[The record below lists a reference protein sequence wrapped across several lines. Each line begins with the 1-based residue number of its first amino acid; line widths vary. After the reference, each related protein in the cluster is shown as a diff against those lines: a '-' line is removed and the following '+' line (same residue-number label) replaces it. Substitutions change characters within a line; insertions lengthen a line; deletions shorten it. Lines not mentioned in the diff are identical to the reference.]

1 MLNFIK
7 LYYTRW
13 WRKDWIANCD
23 NIFRST
29 EICNGLRW
37 VVTRDGQCCVWEMRV
52 AREKT
57 KINWTKT
64 AQYTYERVTILA
76 LWQRIHAN
84 IPLYGYQLSR
94 GTTEGLSERSH
105 GHRSS
110 RKSRGGGQIEA
121 RLSPLPLVPFSS
133 PFLPLFALTSM
144 SP

>member
-1 MLNFIK
+1 MV
-7 LYYTRW
+7 
-13 WRKDWIANCD
+13 
-23 NIFRST
+23 S
-29 EICNGLRW
+29 
-37 VVTRDGQCCVWEMRV
+37 VVWEMRV